1 LGKARG
7 GQQEPVEGLGW
18 GWDGQWWRRHGS
30 AGMRPAVVGAAGEGD
45 GVQPRWR
52 GAGDQRGAWRA
63 RAVRR
68 ADLGQT
74 RGREAVLAR
83 GRDAWGGQVAPAY
96 GAAVGRARGGAGEE
110 TGDGNFVNKPN
121 FKIKSVNTIFLLL
134 FGLK

>member
-1 LGKARG
+1 M
-7 GQQEPVEGLGW
+7 GLGW
-18 GWDGQWWRRHGS
+18 PVVAAPRVSGNAACCGRRGRGGRRRAAALAWRRGS
-30 AGMRPAVVGAAGEGD
+30 TGCVA
-45 GVQPRWR
+45 
-52 GAGDQRGAWRA
+52 RA

-121 FKIKSVNTIFLLL
+121 FKM
-134 FGLK
+134 